1 MDESTFCKTMKT
13 FILSEMWLIKVKR
26 LIVEYILPVSVGS
39 VDVGAKGSAAHK
51 EFSQLLQYLS
61 ETRNIEITPLDS
73 TGKFIPKVN
82 VPKVITT
89 FCTLLF

>member
-1 MDESTFCKTMKT
+1 
-13 FILSEMWLIKVKR
+13 MWVIKIKR
-26 LIVEYILPVSVGS
+26 LNVEYILLASVGS
-39 VDVGAKGSAAHK
+39 VDVGTKGSVHK

-73 TGKFIPKVN
+73 TGKLIPKVN

-89 FCTLLF
+89 FFTLLF

>member
-1 MDESTFCKTMKT
+1 
-13 FILSEMWLIKVKR
+13 MWVIKIKR
-26 LIVEYILPVSVGS
+26 LNVKYILLVSIGS
-39 VDVGAKGSAAHK
+39 VDVGTKGSAAHK

-61 ETRNIEITPLDS
+61 ETRDIEITPLDS
-73 TGKFIPKVN
+73 TGKLIPKVN